1 MHWTP
6 VVRHGKDLI
15 MNRDPSLPI
24 VVIGAGPVGLVAAAQ
39 LIQRGETPIV
49 LEAGETAASHIRDW
63 GHVRLFSPWK
73 YLIDETSSTLLT
85 ESGWISPDRETLP
98 LGRDLVEE
106 YLEPLAAHPAMAP
119 VIRYG
124 MRVQSVTRR
133 GLDKLKDSGRHNAP
147 FEVITRDISGRTERI
162 LARAVI
168 DASGSYGSPNP
179 IGAGGLPAEGEI
191 EHSDAVH
198 YGIPDVLGRHRSRY
212 SGRSVL
218 VVGSGHSAFNSIQSL
233 EALRAGGSGTR
244 VTWAVRRNQLDE
256 KLFGGGR
263 ADQLSARGSLGTRM
277 KALVDAGLD
286 VRTGFYLEKVAREP
300 HGLAAI
306 GRSGERIGPIDEII
320 ATTGYRPN
328 LEMTRE
334 LRLDLDPAVEAPRV
348 LAPLI
353 DPNIHDCGTVPP
365 HGHRELAHPEAG
377 FYTVGM
383 KSYGRAPTFL
393 MLTGYEQVRS
403 VVSQLTGDTAA
414 ADDVRLVLPETGVCA
429 TDSCELPVA

>member
-1 MHWTP
+1 
-6 VVRHGKDLI
+6 
-15 MNRDPSLPI
+15 MNSYDSHPI

-39 LIQRGETPIV
+39 LLQRGENPVV
-49 LEAGETAASHIRDW
+49 LEAGNSPAASIREW

-73 YLIDETSSTLLT
+73 YLIDESSAPLLA
-85 ESGWISPDRETLP
+85 ESGWSPPDSETIP
-98 LGRDLVEE
+98 FGRDLVEE
-106 YLEPLAAHPAMAP
+106 YLEPLAALPAM
-119 VIRYG
+119 VERIRYG
-124 MRVQSVTRR
+124 TRVERVTKH
-133 GLDKLKDSGRHNAP
+133 GLDKLKDSGREKAP
-147 FEVITRDISGRTERI
+147 FEVLFRDEHGQKERL

-168 DASGSYGSPNP
+168 DASGSYRTPNP
-179 IGAGGLPAEGEI
+179 IGAGGLPAAGEI
-191 EHSDAVH
+191 EHAEAIY
-198 YGIPDVLGRHRSRY
+198 YGIPDILGRHRGRY
-212 SGRSVL
+212 EGKSVL
-218 VVGSGHSAFNSIQSL
+218 VVGSGHSAFNSLQAL
-233 EALRAGGSGTR
+233 EALRKQESDTN
-244 VTWAVRRNQLDE
+244 VTWAVRRNRLDE
-256 KLFGGGR
+256 KLFGGGS

-286 VRTGFYLEKVAREP
+286 VRTGFHLEEVAREP
-300 HGLAAI
+300 GGMVAI

-320 ATTGYRPN
+320 ATTGYRPD
-328 LEMTRE
+328 LDMTRE

-365 HGHRELAHPEAG
+365 HGHRELAHPEEG

-403 VVSQLTGDTAA
+403 VVSQLTGDSAA

-429 TDSCELPVA
+429 TDSCDLPAA

>member
-1 MHWTP
+1 
-6 VVRHGKDLI
+6 
-15 MNRDPSLPI
+15 MNSDTLLPI

-39 LIQRGETPIV
+39 LLQRGEKPIV
-49 LEAGETAASHIRDW
+49 LEAGDAPASSIRDW

-73 YLIDETSSTLLT
+73 YLVDSTTVPLLT
-85 ESGWISPDRETLP
+85 ESGWVAPDAETLP
-98 LGRDLVEE
+98 LGIELVEE
-106 YLEPLAAHPAMAP
+106 YLEPLAALPQM
-119 VIRYG
+119 VQLIRYG
-124 MRVQSVTRR
+124 VRVERITRH
-133 GLDKLKDSGRHNAP
+133 GFDKLKDSGREKAP
-147 FEVITRDISGRTERI
+147 FEVLLRDSGGNGEKL

-179 IGAGGLPAEGEI
+179 VGAGGLPAEGET
-191 EHSDAVH
+191 EHSARIY

-212 SGRSVL
+212 EGKSVI
-218 VVGSGHSAFNSIQSL
+218 VVGSGHSAFNAVQAL
-233 EALRAGGSGTR
+233 DALRAQGSATNII
-244 VTWAVRRNQLDE
+244 WAVRRNQLDE
-256 KLFGGGR
+256 KLFGGGT
-263 ADQLSARGSLGTRM
+263 ADQLSARGSLGTKMR
-277 KALVDAGLD
+277 ALVDAGLD
-286 VRTGFYLEKVAREP
+286 VRTGFFLKSVVSESSR
-300 HGLAAI
+300 LAAI
-306 GRSGERIGPIDEII
+306 GRTGVRIGPIDEII
-320 ATTGYRPN
+320 ATTGYRPD

-365 HGHRELAHPEAG
+365 HGHRELAHPEEG

-414 ADDVRLVLPETGVCA
+414 ADDVRLVLPETGICV
-429 TDSCELPVA
+429 TDSCEVPAA

>member
-1 MHWTP
+1 
-6 VVRHGKDLI
+6 
-15 MNRDPSLPI
+15 MNKHSSLPI

-39 LIQRGETPIV
+39 LIQRGEEPLV
-49 LEAGETAASHIRDW
+49 LEAGDSPASNIRDW

-73 YLIDETSSTLLT
+73 YLIDETSAPLLA
-85 ESGWISPDRETLP
+85 ESGWISPDSETLP

-106 YLEPLAAHPAMAP
+106 YLEPLAAHPAISP

-124 MRVQSVTRR
+124 MLVERVTRH
-133 GLDKLKDSGRHNAP
+133 GLDKLKDFGRQNAP
-147 FEVITRDISGRTERI
+147 FEVLTRSKAGNTERI

-168 DASGSYGSPNP
+168 DASGAYGTPNP

-191 EHSDAVH
+191 ENEEAVY

-212 SGRSVL
+212 EGKSVL
-218 VVGSGHSAFNSIQSL
+218 VVGSGHSAFNSLQ
-233 EALRAGGSGTR
+233 ALAALQAQGSAMK
-244 VTWAVRRNQLDE
+244 VTWAVRRDQLDE
-256 KLFGGGR
+256 KLFGGGS
-263 ADQLSARGSLGTRM
+263 ADQLSARGTLGTRM

-286 VRTGFYLEKVAREP
+286 VRTGFFLEEVVREP
-300 HGLAAI
+300 DGLVAI

-320 ATTGYRPN
+320 ATTGYRPD
-328 LEMTRE
+328 LDMTRE

-353 DPNIHDCGTVPP
+353 DPNLHDCGTVPP
-365 HGHRELAHPEAG
+365 HGHRELAHPEEG

-403 VVSQLTGDTAA
+403 VVSQLTGDSSA
-414 ADDVRLVLPETGVCA
+414 ADDVRLVLPETGLCV
-429 TDSCELPVA
+429 TDACELPVAS